1 MELKALVIPRAW
13 GIMVKHW
20 CNVVDVI
27 SVSVGNRFAH
37 NDRERMHF
45 RKQGTWSR
53 HHRRRD
59 ARRHEDSRRRQVNK
73 LVGRARLS
81 LCKIRNDRDTISF
94 PFLSFIRRSSI
105 SREKKRKDYLFA
117 KRFDIY
123 TRPFLTVRRNVS
135 FSNHFTPT
143 ISRITR
149 VHRPRIRKK
158 GKKFFL
164 LGSATT
170 ILFAIL
176 STSSNHQRDGAMLID
191 RIIPCCIA
199 LRSNYRSV
207 VERGSIQLTLVSTRI
222 VLELHDERERE
233 GIVVVSCA
241 PIRNVSGEININ
253 KLS

>member
-81 LCKIRNDRDTISF
+81 LCKIRNDRDTISL
-94 PFLSFIRRSSI
+94 PFLSFIRRFSI
-105 SREKKRKDYLFA
+105 SCEKKRLFI
-117 KRFDIY
+117 RETIRYIY

-207 VERGSIQLTLVSTRI
+207 VERGSIQLTLVSTNCSRI
-222 VLELHDERERE
+222 ARRERER
-233 GIVVVSCA
+233 
-241 PIRNVSGEININ
+241 RNRRCILRSNSKCLGGD
-253 KLS
+253 KYK

>member
-149 VHRPRIRKK
+149 VHCPNKNKKK
-158 GKKFFL
+158 GKE
-164 LGSATT
+164 
-170 ILFAIL
+170 IL
-176 STSSNHQRDGAMLID
+176 SVGKRNNNPFRNIIDLFESSARWGYAYRPDNTLLYRVAFELSICRGERIHPTHSRID
-191 RIIPCCIA
+191 E
-199 LRSNYRSV
+199 LFSNC
-207 VERGSIQLTLVSTRI
+207 TT
-222 VLELHDERERE
+222 RERE
-233 GIVVVSCA
+233 KESSLYLALQFEMSRG
-241 PIRNVSGEININ
+241 R
-253 KLS
+253 

>member
-13 GIMVKHW
+13 GIMEKHW

-81 LCKIRNDRDTISF
+81 LCKIRNDRDTISL

-105 SREKKRKDYLFA
+105 SREKKRLFI
-117 KRFDIY
+117 RETIRYIY

-207 VERGSIQLTLVSTRI
+207 VERGSIQLTLVSTNCSRI
-222 VLELHDERERE
+222 ARRERER
-233 GIVVVSCA
+233 
-241 PIRNVSGEININ
+241 RNRRCILRSNSKCLGGD
-253 KLS
+253 KYK

>member
-13 GIMVKHW
+13 GIMEKHW

-81 LCKIRNDRDTISF
+81 LCKIRNDRDTISL

-105 SREKKRKDYLFA
+105 SREKKRLFI
-117 KRFDIY
+117 RETIRYIY

-149 VHRPRIRKK
+149 VHRPRIRIRKK

-164 LGSATT
+164 SVGKRNNNPFRNIIDLFESSARWGYAYRPDNT
-170 ILFAIL
+170 LLYRVAFEL
-176 STSSNHQRDGAMLID
+176 SICRGERIHPTHSRIDSNCS
-191 RIIPCCIA
+191 RIARRERERRNRRCI
-199 LRSNYRSV
+199 LRSNSKCLGGDKY
-207 VERGSIQLTLVSTRI
+207 
-222 VLELHDERERE
+222 
-233 GIVVVSCA
+233 
-241 PIRNVSGEININ
+241 
-253 KLS
+253 K

>member
-81 LCKIRNDRDTISF
+81 LCKIRNDRDTISL

-105 SREKKRKDYLFA
+105 SREKKRLFI
-117 KRFDIY
+117 RETIRYIY
-123 TRPFLTVRRNVS
+123 QAVPHGT
-135 FSNHFTPT
+135 
-143 ISRITR
+143 
-149 VHRPRIRKK
+149 
-158 GKKFFL
+158 
-164 LGSATT
+164 
-170 ILFAIL
+170 
-176 STSSNHQRDGAMLID
+176 
-191 RIIPCCIA
+191 
-199 LRSNYRSV
+199 
-207 VERGSIQLTLVSTRI
+207 
-222 VLELHDERERE
+222 
-233 GIVVVSCA
+233 
-241 PIRNVSGEININ
+241 
-253 KLS
+253 

>member
-81 LCKIRNDRDTISF
+81 LCKIRNDRDTISL
-94 PFLSFIRRSSI
+94 PFLSFIRRFSI
-105 SREKKRKDYLFA
+105 SCEKKRLFI
-117 KRFDIY
+117 RETIRYIY

-149 VHRPRIRKK
+149 VHRPRIRIRKK

-164 LGSATT
+164 SVGKRNNNPFRNIIDLFESSARWGYAYRPDNTLLYRVAFELSICRGERIHPTHSRIDELFSNCTT
-170 ILFAIL
+170 
-176 STSSNHQRDGAMLID
+176 
-191 RIIPCCIA
+191 
-199 LRSNYRSV
+199 
-207 VERGSIQLTLVSTRI
+207 
-222 VLELHDERERE
+222 RERE
-233 GIVVVSCA
+233 KESSLYLALQFEMSRG
-241 PIRNVSGEININ
+241 R
-253 KLS
+253 

>member
-81 LCKIRNDRDTISF
+81 LCKIRNDRDTISL

-105 SREKKRKDYLFA
+105 SREKKRLFI
-117 KRFDIY
+117 RETIRYIY

-135 FSNHFTPT
+135 FSNHFTHNTSP
-143 ISRITR
+143 RI
-149 VHRPRIRKK
+149 RIRKK

-207 VERGSIQLTLVSTRI
+207 VERGSIQLTLVSTNCSRI
-222 VLELHDERERE
+222 ARRERER
-233 GIVVVSCA
+233 
-241 PIRNVSGEININ
+241 RNRRCILRSNSKCLGGD
-253 KLS
+253 KYK

>member
-13 GIMVKHW
+13 GIMEKHW

-81 LCKIRNDRDTISF
+81 LCKIRNDRDTISL
-94 PFLSFIRRSSI
+94 PFLSFIRRFSI
-105 SREKKRKDYLFA
+105 SCEKKRLFI
-117 KRFDIY
+117 RETIRYIY

-207 VERGSIQLTLVSTRI
+207 VERGSIQLTLVSTNCSRI
-222 VLELHDERERE
+222 ARRERER
-233 GIVVVSCA
+233 
-241 PIRNVSGEININ
+241 RNRRCILRSNSKCLGGD
-253 KLS
+253 KYK

>member
-37 NDRERMHF
+37 NDRERMYF

-81 LCKIRNDRDTISF
+81 LCKIRNDRDTISL
-94 PFLSFIRRSSI
+94 PFLSFIRRFSI
-105 SREKKRKDYLFA
+105 SCEKKRLFI
-117 KRFDIY
+117 RETIRYIY

-207 VERGSIQLTLVSTRI
+207 VERGSIQLTLVSTNCSRI
-222 VLELHDERERE
+222 ARRERER
-233 GIVVVSCA
+233 
-241 PIRNVSGEININ
+241 RNRRCILRSNSKCLGGD
-253 KLS
+253 KYK

>member
-81 LCKIRNDRDTISF
+81 LYKIRNDRDTISL
-94 PFLSFIRRSSI
+94 PFLSFIRRFSI
-105 SREKKRKDYLFA
+105 SCEKKRLFI
-117 KRFDIY
+117 RETIRYIY

-207 VERGSIQLTLVSTRI
+207 VERGSIQLTLVSTNCSRI
-222 VLELHDERERE
+222 ARRERER
-233 GIVVVSCA
+233 
-241 PIRNVSGEININ
+241 RNRRCILRSNSKCLGGD
-253 KLS
+253 KYK